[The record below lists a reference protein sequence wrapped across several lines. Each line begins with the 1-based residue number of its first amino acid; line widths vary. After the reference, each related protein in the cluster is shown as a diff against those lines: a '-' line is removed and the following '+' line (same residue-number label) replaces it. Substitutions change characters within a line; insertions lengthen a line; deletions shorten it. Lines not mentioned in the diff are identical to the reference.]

1 MATYSPS
8 SLNIAPP
15 PGGFQQGGWYNGRQ
29 YWGGTLSDPGVI
41 HPSSD
46 QIGAGQ
52 AVSAEVNRQTS
63 VAAGLA
69 PDANQRYIE
78 QERDKQETAR
88 VLAMPQNQGASTY
101 AQRQASGQTAVTS
114 APSKPLVTPLVDTLN
129 IQAKAPQ
136 GLDLPNLY
144 KSLQAGSGITEAEG
158 QLSALTKANNDAMS
172 KINDNP
178 WLSEATRVGRIS
190 KLATDYE
197 NKASAIRGDIAV
209 KKADI
214 ETKLN
219 LQTKQFDIE
228 SQQAQTAMSQYN
240 TLLNSGALDNATGE
254 DIASITRSTGLS
266 SAMIYGA
273 INSKKVNDIKTSTVS
288 FDDGTNQGF
297 AVINSQ
303 TGEIISRQ
311 IVAASKPDTSNISF
325 DDGTNQGFATIDNR
339 TGQVINKQ
347 NIAGSKPSTTTNGF
361 TATQQRDLVGT
372 ARSALSSVDSGFQTI
387 GGQLKS
393 IDPADQADRTPDKR
407 LSVQEYQK
415 AVEDVMTKAGID
427 FNTADDLLSK
437 EMSNLGYTK
446 WQW

>member
-63 VAAGLA
+63 IAAGLA
-69 PDANQRYIE
+69 PNANQDYINA
-78 QERDKQETAR
+78 QAGDQAIVNGRNVTY
-88 VLAMPQNQGASTY
+88 GAAPKAGPT
-101 AQRQASGQTAVTS
+101 TS
-114 APSKPLVTPLVDTLN
+114 YAPSTPAKPLVTPLVDTLN
-129 IQAKAPQ
+129 IAAKPAPAI
-136 GLDLPNLY
+136 DLPNLY
-144 KSLQAGSGITEAEG
+144 KSLQAGSGITEAEAE
-158 QLSALTKANNDAMS
+158 LSALTKANNDAMS

-197 NKASAIRGDIAV
+197 NKANAIKGDIAV

-214 ETKLN
+214 ETLLN
-219 LQTKQFDIE
+219 LQTKQFDIQ
-228 SQQAQTAMSQYN
+228 SNQAQQAMAQYN
-240 TLLNSGALDNATGE
+240 TLLNSGALNNASGE
-254 DIASITRSTGLS
+254 DIAAITRATGLS
-266 SAMIYGA
+266 SSMIYGA
-273 INSKKVNDIKTSTVS
+273 INNKKINDVKTSTVS

-311 IVAASKPDTSNISF
+311 VVAASKPDTSNIQF
-325 DDGTNQGFATIDNR
+325 DNGTNQGFATVDNR
-339 TGQVINKQ
+339 TGQIINTQ
-347 NIAGSKPSTTTNGF
+347 NISTSKP
-361 TATQQRDLVGT
+361 AAVTQ
-372 ARSALSSVDSGFQTI
+372 A
-387 GGQLKS
+387 
-393 IDPADQADRTPDKR
+393 
-407 LSVQEYQK
+407 
-415 AVEDVMTKAGID
+415 
-427 FNTADDLLSK
+427 SK
-437 EMSNLGYTK
+437 EAVAKSAVGQMVNIYRDTNPQSPTYQQGKVVRSSYSPQDFYKQLIIDYPDAEAYIKAAFPEGAPAKTNPTSVNITY
-446 WQW
+446 

>member
-1 MATYSPS
+1 MPYSPS

-63 VAAGLA
+63 IAAGKA
-69 PDANQRYIE
+69 PNANQDYINA
-78 QERDKQETAR
+78 QAGDQAIVNGRNVTY
-88 VLAMPQNQGASTY
+88 GAAPKAAPTTSY
-101 AQRQASGQTAVTS
+101 APS
-114 APSKPLVTPLVDTLN
+114 APTGPSKPLVTPLVDTLN

-144 KSLQAGSGITEAEG
+144 KSLQAGSGISEAES

-197 NKASAIRGDIAV
+197 NKAAAIKGDIAV

-214 ETKLN
+214 ETQLN

-254 DIASITRSTGLS
+254 DVASITRSTGLS

-273 INSKKVNDIKTSTVS
+273 INSKKLNDIKTSTVS

-325 DDGTNQGFATIDNR
+325 DDGTNQGFATVDNR

-347 NIAGSKPSTTTNGF
+347 NIAGSKPSATTGGF

-372 ARSALSSVDSGFQTI
+372 ARSALASVDSGFQTI
-387 GGQLKS
+387 GGQLKAV
-393 IDPADQADRTPDKR
+393 DPVDQAERTPDKR

-415 AVEDVMTKAGID
+415 AVEDIMTKAGID
-427 FNTADDLLSK
+427 FNTADDLLSQ